1 MILRSS
7 SYDPIVLYRR
17 KSRGIAK
24 DQRRINGGMARVN
37 VRDDARLCVLQM
49 MTDSSYKSQLLHYDA
64 APSQN
69 AYTLKQKKCL
79 FLFIFPTFLVIFTCF
94 L

>member
-1 MILRSS
+1 MRLRNINVGIVRQSLVTPMILRSS

-49 MTDSSYKSQLLHYDA
+49 MIDSSYKSQLLHYDVG
-64 APSQN
+64 PS
-69 AYTLKQKKCL
+69 
-79 FLFIFPTFLVIFTCF
+79 
-94 L
+94 